1 MPDRPREITFRFLAE
16 PIDMNYRGT
25 VHGGTAMRWIDQT
38 GYACATGWCGQYCV
52 TVYAGGIRFL
62 KPIAINHLVEVHAK
76 LIYTGTS
83 SMHVAV
89 TVSSANPRQQVFERT
104 TRCIVVYVAV
114 DENGRPIPVPKW
126 MPLTPEDVALEK
138 HAVKVMEVA
147 KQLDAEMPKEKQE

>member
-1 MPDRPREITFRFLAE
+1 
-16 PIDMNYRGT
+16 
-25 VHGGTAMRWIDQT
+25 
-38 GYACATGWCGQYCV
+38 
-52 TVYAGGIRFL
+52 
-62 KPIAINHLVEVHAK
+62 
-76 LIYTGTS
+76 IYTGTS